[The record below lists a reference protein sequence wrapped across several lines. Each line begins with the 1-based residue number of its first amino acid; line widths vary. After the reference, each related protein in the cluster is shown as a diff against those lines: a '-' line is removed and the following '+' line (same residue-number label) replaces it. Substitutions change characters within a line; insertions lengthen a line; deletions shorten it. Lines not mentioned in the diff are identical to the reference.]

1 MMSQQCVLIVGGRIE
16 NVRKAKEQGLGVVYL
31 QQPSQFT
38 PEHAALVDA
47 ALLVD
52 YTDWSVTEPLVAA
65 AHRAYGFTS
74 VVTTTEAGVE
84 PAGRIS
90 DLLGLG
96 GVSHEVARLLRD
108 KLSMRRHLA
117 VAAPSVSVAA
127 EEVTDRESLAAF
139 GAAHGYPF
147 IVKPVDGI
155 GSLGLQL
162 VESAD
167 QIGRAWE
174 TITRLRG
181 SDHQFARFFPIERF
195 LMEEYVSGPELS
207 VEAFTFAGRHV
218 VVAVTEKLTYDNFVE
233 LGHVVPARIG
243 PADEAAVVACV
254 TAFLDAVGVVSG
266 PSHTE
271 VRLSEHG
278 PRVIESHNRPG
289 GDRIRDL
296 VEEAYGFDIER
307 YTVAWPG
314 GGLPA
319 LEERPAPLRAAAT
332 RFLAAEPG
340 TVTAVEGLE
349 AARAMDG
356 VVDVDLSVAEGGLVR
371 PLRSSFD
378 RLGQVIAVAPDA
390 DAAVALCEKACATI
404 RVGTTPT
411 PAAAADSAG

>member
-1 MMSQQCVLIVGGRIE
+1 MSEQRVLIVGGRIE

-31 QQPSQFT
+31 QQPGQFT
-38 PEHAALVDA
+38 PEHASLVDA

-52 YTDWSVTEPLVAA
+52 YTDWTVTEPLVAA

-90 DLLGLG
+90 DLLNLG
-96 GVSHEVARLLRD
+96 GVSHEVAHLLRD

-117 VAAPSVSVAA
+117 AAAPTVSVAA
-127 EEVTDRESLAAF
+127 EEVGDRGSLTAF
-139 GAAHGYPF
+139 GARHGYPF

-162 VESAD
+162 VESDD
-167 QIGRAWE
+167 QLDEVWE
-174 TITRLRG
+174 TITRLRH
-181 SDHQFARFFPIERF
+181 SDHQFARFFPLERF
-195 LMEEYVSGPELS
+195 LMEEYISGQELS
-207 VEAFTFAGRHV
+207 VEAFTFEGRHV

-243 PADEAAVVACV
+243 PADEEAVVACV
-254 TAFLDAVGVVSG
+254 TEFLDAVGVGSG

-271 VRLSEHG
+271 VRLSERG

-296 VEEAYGFDIER
+296 VEEATGFDIER

-314 GGLPA
+314 GDLPA
-319 LEERPAPLRAAAT
+319 LGDRPAVRQAAAT

-340 TVTAVEGLE
+340 RVTAVEGMDGAL
-349 AARAMDG
+349 ALDG
-356 VVDVDLSVAEGGLVR
+356 VVDVDLPVEPGSVVQ
-371 PLRSSFD
+371 PIRSSWD

-390 DAAVALCEKACATI
+390 DAAVALCEKACAAI
-404 RVGTTPT
+404 RVTTTPD
-411 PAAAADSAG
+411 PAE

>member
-1 MMSQQCVLIVGGRIE
+1 MSQQHVLIVGGRIE
-16 NVRKAKEQGLGVVYL
+16 NIRKAKEQGLGVVHL
-31 QQPSQFT
+31 QQPDQFT
-38 PEHAALVDA
+38 TEHASLVDA

-52 YTDWSVTEPLVAA
+52 YTDWSVTGPLVAA
-65 AHRAYGFTS
+65 AHRVYGFTS
-74 VVTTTEAGVE
+74 VATTTEAGVE

-96 GVSHEVARLLRD
+96 GVSHEVTRLLRD

-117 VAAPSVSVAA
+117 AAAPSISVAA
-127 EEVTDRESLAAF
+127 EEVGDRGSLEAF
-139 GAAHGYPF
+139 GARHGYPF

-167 QIGRAWE
+167 RLDEVWE
-174 TITRLRG
+174 TIARLRH
-181 SDHQFARFFPIERF
+181 SDHQFARFFPLERF
-195 LMEEYVSGPELS
+195 LMEEYISGPELS
-207 VEAFTFAGRHV
+207 VEAFTFGGRHV
-218 VVAVTEKLTYDNFVE
+218 VAAVTEKLTYDNFVE
-233 LGHVVPARIG
+233 LGHVVPARIT

-254 TAFLDAVGVVSG
+254 TEFLDAVGVASG

-271 VRLSEHG
+271 VRLSERG
-278 PRVIESHNRPG
+278 PLVIESHNRPG

-332 RFLAAEPG
+332 RFLGAEPG

-349 AARAMDG
+349 AARSLAG
-356 VVDVDLSVAEGGLVR
+356 VLDVDLAVERGSTVR
-371 PLRSSFD
+371 PLRSSWD
-378 RLGQVIAVAPDA
+378 RPGQVIAVAPDA
-390 DAAVALCEKACATI
+390 DAAVALCEKACATVRI
-404 RVGTTPT
+404 STAPD
-411 PAAAADSAG
+411 PAE